1 MAASYLMRGESIVIS
16 QWPKCMTKNFHLQRK
31 KADMTLIMDAVSAV
45 RNRRAEMNVP
55 PSKKARVIIVTERSD
70 VFESGKAF
78 L

>member
-1 MAASYLMRGESIVIS
+1 
-16 QWPKCMTKNFHLQRK
+16 MTEKLSFAK
-31 KADMTLIMDAVSAV
+31 EEADMTLIMDAVSAV